1 MYRVALGG
9 ALRTTPTA
17 TTRHAATKS
26 LARPHSRAL
35 ACPRSLATNLGRTSR
50 RHYFATST
58 SVSAAAAEQ
67 QNAAARRHDNIIL
80 LRSSTMFFR
89 RGTLALLS
97 TLAGFGAWY
106 AYGSMESSSSLRAST
121 VSHSGSAATTRKVLV
136 LGHNGL
142 QTGTFVGDGPITKT
156 TADGR
161 RVVEMMTPEQ
171 ATKAL
176 RRGEES
182 VYVRRGEGVV
192 RYDVVQLPSNDP
204 IEDDHAEQ
212 VMQVLGSNKE
222 LSDWMFWG
230 VFDGHRYVHD
240 LA

>member
-1 MYRVALGG
+1 MLY
-9 ALRTTPTA
+9 
-17 TTRHAATKS
+17 
-26 LARPHSRAL
+26 
-35 ACPRSLATNLGRTSR
+35 
-50 RHYFATST
+50 
-58 SVSAAAAEQ
+58 
-67 QNAAARRHDNIIL
+67 
-80 LRSSTMFFR
+80 R
-89 RGTLALLS
+89 RGTAYALLS
-97 TLAGFGAWY
+97 TLVGFGAWIT
-106 AYGSMESSSSLRAST
+106 YGPSSRPDARSLST
-121 VSHSGSAATTRKVLV
+121 DSATDLASAAATRKVLV
-136 LGHNGL
+136 LGQHDL

-161 RVVEMMTPEQ
+161 RVVEMMTPGQ
-171 ATKAL
+171 ATKTL

-182 VYVRRGEGVV
+182 IHVQRGEGVV